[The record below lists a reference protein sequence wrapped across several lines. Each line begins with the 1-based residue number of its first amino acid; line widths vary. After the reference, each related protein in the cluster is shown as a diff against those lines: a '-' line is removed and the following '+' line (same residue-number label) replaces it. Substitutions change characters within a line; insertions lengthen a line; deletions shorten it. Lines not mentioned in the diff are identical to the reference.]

1 MAIEKTVTDDATLG
15 IKKASVKL
23 TLPAIEID
31 VYRNAESNLNSA
43 IKEELLKVVS
53 EVITKALS

>member
-1 MAIEKTVTDDATLG
+1 MLEKTISDDSTVG
-15 IKKASVKL
+15 IKKAAVKL

>member
-1 MAIEKTVTDDATLG
+1 MLEKTISDDSTLG
-15 IKKASVKL
+15 IKKAAVKL

>member
-1 MAIEKTVTDDATLG
+1 MLEKTITDDSTLG
-15 IKKASVKL
+15 IKKAAVKL
-23 TLPAIEID
+23 TLPVVEID
-31 VYRNAESNLNSA
+31 VYRNTESSLDSA